1 MNYAI
6 LTEQRNAR
14 PGILHLIVIEI
25 NAIWVRLI
33 YIRYIH
39 NIEYIKLNMPELKTT
54 IFNFFSKFTTHV

>member
-1 MNYAI
+1 MMGLYNISQRVFINVKQTTNYAI

-33 YIRYIH
+33 YIRYI
-39 NIEYIKLNMPELKTT
+39 
-54 IFNFFSKFTTHV
+54 